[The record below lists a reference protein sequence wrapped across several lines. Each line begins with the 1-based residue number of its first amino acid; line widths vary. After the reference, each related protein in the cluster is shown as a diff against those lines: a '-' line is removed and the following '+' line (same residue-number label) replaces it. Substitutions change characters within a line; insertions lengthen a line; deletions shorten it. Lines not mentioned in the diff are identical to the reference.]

1 MSFYSKQKR
10 YLGDRC
16 LLNFKL
22 KSSILL
28 AGMISISL
36 QAQDYEVEDITQERA
51 KSEVLKTEVSEPAN
65 ALLSEQVSKPKQ
77 TQSDVMTDDVSE
89 SEQTQLEVMTEDA
102 LEPKQIESEVMTA
115 DTSDPEQT
123 QSEVVNA
130 EVVETE
136 QSGSEVMTPDTSESD
151 QIEPEVM
158 TADTSEPKQ
167 TQSELMEAET
177 LELET
182 AQVSDQVSEPKSI
195 PETRGTTC
203 PADFY
208 TLPLYPNAKFCQ
220 LFAEELP
227 ASMSYFAISNQE
239 SAKDFYLDQLGQA
252 EDEQMLKGRIVLQ
265 YGNGQK
271 VVIISKDGQGSQIDI
286 LIKSAG

>member
-1 MSFYSKQKR
+1 MSFYSKHKR
-10 YLGDRC
+10 YPEDRC

-36 QAQDYEVEDITQERA
+36 QAQDHEVEDITQEQA
-51 KSEVLKTEVSEPAN
+51 KSEVLKTAVPESVN
-65 ALLSEQVSKPKQ
+65 AQLSEQVSKP
-77 TQSDVMTDDVSE
+77 
-89 SEQTQLEVMTEDA
+89 
-102 LEPKQIESEVMTA
+102 
-115 DTSDPEQT
+115 EQT
-123 QSEVVNA
+123 QSEVMPA
-130 EVVETE
+130 DISEPE
-136 QSGSEVMTPDTSESD
+136 QTD
-151 QIEPEVM
+151 PEVM
-158 TADTSEPKQ
+158 EV
-167 TQSELMEAET
+167 EA

-182 AQVSDQVSEPKSI
+182 AQISEQVPDPMSI
-195 PETRGTTC
+195 SETRGPTC

-227 ASMSYFAISNQE
+227 ASMSYFAISDQE
-239 SAKDFYLDQLGQA
+239 SAKAFYLEQLGQA
-252 EDEQMLKGRIVLQ
+252 DDEKMLKGRIVLQ

-271 VVIISKDGQGSQIDI
+271 VVVISKDGQGSQIDI